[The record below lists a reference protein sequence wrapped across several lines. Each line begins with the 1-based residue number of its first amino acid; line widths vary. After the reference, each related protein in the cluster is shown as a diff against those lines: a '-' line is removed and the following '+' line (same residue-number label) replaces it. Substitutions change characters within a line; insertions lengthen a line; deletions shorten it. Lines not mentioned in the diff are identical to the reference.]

1 MMNGNCERQ
10 GLLRSIMWSSDQQ
23 PSFLQQLV
31 KCFRIF
37 TVTNDERPKS
47 LISVAADLLSSGP
60 EEIAEPAPSDVTEHK
75 SYFPAAFVA
84 FLCQQAVLTSPEY
97 NGGPPSSIRVSYESW
112 ASSHPCCSRKPG
124 FIEVKTIAVFSIPRS
139 PVSSLWPSLHP
150 TKDLNPYFRQ
160 RPNDEKRVLS
170 WKFLQGMF
178 NVKGTGA
185 TYVFLSSQMKD
196 DLLSG
201 LLSGGSLTFDEVRA
215 MSAVLTVLQ
224 IHRGVQL
231 QDRNRRIP
239 NGFEDPAKPTELEAY
254 ITIALVL
261 DRRSSTKMCEYAI
274 GMMSRSSRTSLL
286 Y

>member
-1 MMNGNCERQ
+1 MT
-10 GLLRSIMWSSDQQ
+10 LLEIG
-23 PSFLQQLV
+23 FVLV
-31 KCFRIF
+31 EVLTARGKCFRIF

-47 LISVAADLLSSGP
+47 LLSVAADLVSSGP
-60 EEIAEPAPSDVTEHK
+60 GEIAEPAPSDVTEHN

-84 FLCQQAVLTSPEY
+84 FLCQQALLTSPEY

-112 ASSHPCCSRKPG
+112 ASSRPRCSRKPG
-124 FIEVKTIAVFSIPRS
+124 FIEFKTIAVFSIPVFS
-139 PVSSLWPSLHP
+139 CGAFESHFATPVSSLWPSLHP
-150 TKDLNPYFRQ
+150 TKDLNSYFRR

-170 WKFLQGMF
+170 GKFLQGMF
-178 NVKGTGA
+178 NVIGTGA

-215 MSAVLTVLQ
+215 MSAVLTVLR
-224 IHRGVQL
+224 IHRGGQL
-231 QDRNRRIP
+231 QDRNRRIL

-261 DRRSSTKMCEYAI
+261 DRRHRRRSSTKMCEY
-274 GMMSRSSRTSLL
+274 LV
-286 Y
+286 